1 MGKILYKLALEKI
14 NKFYDIDLEQNPH
27 ADEVF
32 EVLNTIIPFDNA
44 GIFYLTS
51 NSINLEYGKNI
62 KIYEDI
68 KIDEV
73 IAQEL
78 FDPKKQLEKDFI
90 KNIFKLNTDILC
102 KKLIIKGVVIGFI
115 IMTRNAKPFST
126 EEELIFNTCTKII
139 TNLIKNLELT
149 KIIKTQVTTLAQA
162 LTTTNEAYDT
172 IKEQNRQIKKH
183 EKLQNQFIANI
194 SHDFRTPLNSIIG
207 FSELL
212 NNEIFG
218 KLNTKQKEYVSD
230 INIAG
235 VHLLGMINDVLDISK
250 IESQTIKLNIS
261 EIDANM
267 LITEVINILNPL
279 TQKKKITFKCN
290 IKENLS
296 LQGDFVKLQQVL
308 FNIIGNAIKFSP
320 NDSEINILADNID
333 NKIQIIIQDFGIG
346 IEKKYQKKIFEKFFQ
361 IQNDFSKTETS
372 TGLGLPISKEFI
384 KLHNGKITVKS
395 EINKG
400 TIFTIILPKNSK
412 K

>member
-1 MGKILYKLALEKI
+1 MYKLALEKI

>member
-1 MGKILYKLALEKI
+1 MYKLALEKI

-279 TQKKKITFKCN
+279 TQKKKIIFKCN

>member
-1 MGKILYKLALEKI
+1 LYKLALEKI

-279 TQKKKITFKCN
+279 TQKKKIIFKCN

>member
-1 MGKILYKLALEKI
+1 LYKLALEKI

-279 TQKKKITFKCN
+279 TQKKKIIFKCN

-384 KLHNGKITVKS
+384 KLLNGKITVKS